1 MLPALALLAVVLE
14 RFGHDRLTIILVL
27 AALFWMYVA
36 RVVRAQVLAVKE
48 QDYIEAARASG
59 ASGPWIVWRHVLP
72 NCVGPIVVNATLA
85 VAAAI
90 VAESALSF
98 LGFGV
103 QLPATSWGRMLA
115 DAEGY
120 IGTSQAYLLYFPG
133 MAILITILAVNFVGD
148 GLRDAFDPRS
158 S

>member
-1 MLPALALLAVVLE
+1 M
-14 RFGHDRLTIILVL
+14 
-27 AALFWMYVA
+27 
-36 RVVRAQVLAVKE
+36 RAQVLAIKE
-48 QDYIEAARASG
+48 QEYIEAARASG

-90 VAESALSF
+90 IAESALSF

-115 DAEGY
+115 DARA
-120 IGTSQAYLLYFPG
+120 TSAP
-133 MAILITILAVNFVGD
+133 
-148 GLRDAFDPRS
+148 PRPTS
-158 S
+158 STSRGSPSSSPSSR